1 MQPVIDLSREYG
13 LVLEGGGA
21 KGAYQIGAWRA
32 LKEAGVRIRGVAGTS
47 VGALNGALICMDDL
61 EQAEKLW
68 KTIAYSKVM
77 DVDDERMAQLF
88 DKEKQKP
95 ELLRET
101 LRDTFRVLGEGGADI
116 APLRRLIEENIDEE
130 RIRNSPM
137 EFYSCTYSV
146 TDRKELDVD
155 MKAVPEGQMQD
166 MLLASSYLPVFKNEK
181 LHGKTYVDGCVT
193 NVLPVNTLLDRG
205 YENLILIRI
214 FGVGHEK
221 RINIP
226 EEVTVLE
233 IAPRS
238 SLGSILQFDGAKS
251 RRNMRMGYYDALR
264 MLYGLEGKIYYIE
277 QSREE
282 CYYLEKLLGAGAE
295 IQEYVLAEYKLD
307 GSPERR
313 LRNMAEAVLPRIAG
327 ELKLPRTWNYELL
340 YLSMLE
346 AAARKFRVPRYEIY
360 TPETLLDAIRK
371 RAVLKGSEEG
381 KNLSGTSLEEA
392 DGSSAASPEE
402 THVLSGMP
410 LKSEQM
416 LPGYMRMVL
425 QV

>member
-1 MQPVIDLSREYG
+1 MEPVIDLSKEYG

-21 KGAYQIGAWRA
+21 KGAYQIGAWKA
-32 LKEAGVRIRGVAGTS
+32 LKEAGVKIRGVAGTS

-68 KTIAYSKVM
+68 RTIAYSKVM
-77 DVDDERMAQLF
+77 DVDDELMGRLF
-88 DKEKQKP
+88 DKEKLKP
-95 ELLRET
+95 ELLRST
-101 LRDTFRVLGEGGADI
+101 LKDIFKVLGEGGADI
-116 APLRRLIEENIDEE
+116 APLRKLIEENIDEE
-130 RIRNSPM
+130 RIRKSPM

-146 TDRKELDVD
+146 TDHREMDVD

-181 LHGKTYVDGCVT
+181 LHGKTYMDGGVT

-221 RINIP
+221 KITIP
-226 EEVTVLE
+226 DDATVLE
-233 IAPRS
+233 IAPRG

-277 QSREE
+277 QNQEE
-282 CYYLEKLLGAGAE
+282 CYYLKQLIG
-295 IQEYVLAEYKLD
+295 IQEEVLTFLLHAHKLEPKA
-307 GSPERR
+307 G
-313 LRNMAEAVLPRIAG
+313 LRGYMEVILPLIAA
-327 ELKLPRTWNYELL
+327 ELKLGNDWNYKTL

-346 AAARKFRVPRYEIY
+346 ASARLFRIGKYRVYAVDELLAAVAKKAKNAELSEVPAFVRII
-360 TPETLLDAIRK
+360 LDR
-371 RAVLKGSEEG
+371 
-381 KNLSGTSLEEA
+381 
-392 DGSSAASPEE
+392 
-402 THVLSGMP
+402 
-410 LKSEQM
+410 
-416 LPGYMRMVL
+416 
-425 QV
+425 

>member
-1 MQPVIDLSREYG
+1 MEPVIDLSKEYG

-21 KGAYQIGAWRA
+21 KGAYQIGAWKA
-32 LKEAGVRIRGVAGTS
+32 LKEAGVKIRGVAGTS

-68 KTIAYSKVM
+68 RTIAYSKVM
-77 DVDDERMAQLF
+77 DVDDELMGRLF
-88 DKEKQKP
+88 DKEKLKP
-95 ELLRET
+95 ELLRST
-101 LRDTFRVLGEGGADI
+101 LKDIFKVLGEGGADI
-116 APLRRLIEENIDEE
+116 APLRKLIEENIDEE
-130 RIRNSPM
+130 RIRKSPM

-146 TDRKELDVD
+146 TDHREMDVD

-181 LHGKTYVDGCVT
+181 LHGKTYMDGGVT

-221 RINIP
+221 KITIP
-226 EEVTVLE
+226 DDATVLE
-233 IAPRS
+233 IAPRG

-277 QSREE
+277 QNQEE
-282 CYYLEKLLGAGAE
+282 CYYLKQLIG
-295 IQEYVLAEYKLD
+295 IQEEVLTFLLHAHKLEPKA
-307 GSPERR
+307 G
-313 LRNMAEAVLPRIAG
+313 LRGYMEVILPLIAA
-327 ELKLPRTWNYELL
+327 ELKLGNDWNYKTL

-346 AAARKFRVPRYEIY
+346 ASARLFRIGKYRVYAVDELLAAVVKKAKNAELSEVPAFVRII
-360 TPETLLDAIRK
+360 LDR
-371 RAVLKGSEEG
+371 
-381 KNLSGTSLEEA
+381 
-392 DGSSAASPEE
+392 
-402 THVLSGMP
+402 
-410 LKSEQM
+410 
-416 LPGYMRMVL
+416 
-425 QV
+425 

>member
-181 LHGKTYVDGCVT
+181 LHGKTYVDGGVT

-238 SLGSILQFDGAKS
+238 TLGSILQFDGAKS

-277 QSREE
+277 QTQEE
-282 CYYLEKLLGAGAE
+282 CYYLKRLIGISSEVMGEL
-295 IQEYVLAEYKLD
+295 LAEHKRESGLD
-307 GSPERR
+307 LREYLERF
-313 LRNMAEAVLPRIAG
+313 LPQIAA
-327 ELKLPRTWNYELL
+327 ELKLGSDWSYKTL
-340 YLSMLE
+340 YLTMLE
-346 AAARKFRVPRYEIY
+346 ASARMLRIGKYRVY
-360 TPETLLDAIRK
+360 TVEELETAVRK
-371 RAVLKGSEEG
+371 KAQGQEG
-381 KNLSGTSLEEA
+381 VQE
-392 DGSSAASPEE
+392 
-402 THVLSGMP
+402 
-410 LKSEQM
+410 
-416 LPGYMRMVL
+416 LPAFVRVIL
-425 QV
+425 NR

>member
-1 MQPVIDLSREYG
+1 MEPVIDLSKEYG

-21 KGAYQIGAWRA
+21 KGAYQIGAWKA
-32 LKEAGVRIRGVAGTS
+32 LKEAGVKIRGVAGTS

-68 KTIAYSKVM
+68 RTIAYSKVM
-77 DVDDERMAQLF
+77 DVDDELMGRLF
-88 DKEKQKP
+88 DKEKLKP
-95 ELLRET
+95 ELLRST
-101 LRDTFRVLGEGGADI
+101 LKDIFKVLGEGGADI
-116 APLRRLIEENIDEE
+116 APLRKLIEENIDEE
-130 RIRNSPM
+130 RIRKSPM

-146 TDRKELDVD
+146 TDHREMDVD

-181 LHGKTYVDGCVT
+181 LHGKTYMDGGVT

-221 RINIP
+221 KITIP
-226 EEVTVLE
+226 DDATVLE
-233 IAPRS
+233 IAPRG

-277 QSREE
+277 QNQEE
-282 CYYLEKLLGAGAE
+282 CYYLKQLIG
-295 IQEYVLAEYKLD
+295 IQEEVLTFLLHAHKLEPKA
-307 GSPERR
+307 G
-313 LRNMAEAVLPRIAG
+313 LRGYMEVILPLIAA
-327 ELKLPRTWNYELL
+327 ELKLGNDWNYKTL

-346 AAARKFRVPRYEIY
+346 ASARLFRIGKYRVYAVDELQTAVAKKAKNAELSEVPAFVRII
-360 TPETLLDAIRK
+360 LDR
-371 RAVLKGSEEG
+371 
-381 KNLSGTSLEEA
+381 
-392 DGSSAASPEE
+392 
-402 THVLSGMP
+402 
-410 LKSEQM
+410 
-416 LPGYMRMVL
+416 
-425 QV
+425 

>member
-1 MQPVIDLSREYG
+1 MEPVIDLSKEYG

-21 KGAYQIGAWRA
+21 KGAYQIGAWKA
-32 LKEAGVRIRGVAGTS
+32 LKEAGVKIRGVAGTS

-68 KTIAYSKVM
+68 RTIAYSKVM
-77 DVDDERMAQLF
+77 DVDDELMGRLF
-88 DKEKQKP
+88 DKEKLKP
-95 ELLRET
+95 ELLRST
-101 LRDTFRVLGEGGADI
+101 LKDIFKVLGEGGADI
-116 APLRRLIEENIDEE
+116 APLRKLIEENIDEE
-130 RIRNSPM
+130 RIRKSPM

-146 TDRKELDVD
+146 TDHREMDVD

-181 LHGKTYVDGCVT
+181 LHGKTYMDGGVT

-221 RINIP
+221 KITIP
-226 EEVTVLE
+226 DDATVLE
-233 IAPRS
+233 IAPRG

-277 QSREE
+277 QNQEE
-282 CYYLEKLLGAGAE
+282 CYYLKQLIG
-295 IQEYVLAEYKLD
+295 IQEEVLTFLLHAHKLEPKA
-307 GSPERR
+307 G
-313 LRNMAEAVLPRIAG
+313 LRGYMEVILPLIAA
-327 ELKLPRTWNYELL
+327 ELKLGNDWNYKTL

-346 AAARKFRVPRYEIY
+346 ASARLFRIGKYRVYAVDELLAAVAKKAKNTELSEVPAFVRII
-360 TPETLLDAIRK
+360 LDR
-371 RAVLKGSEEG
+371 
-381 KNLSGTSLEEA
+381 
-392 DGSSAASPEE
+392 
-402 THVLSGMP
+402 
-410 LKSEQM
+410 
-416 LPGYMRMVL
+416 
-425 QV
+425 

>member
-1 MQPVIDLSREYG
+1 MEPVIDLSKEYG

-21 KGAYQIGAWRA
+21 KGAYQIGAWKA
-32 LKEAGVRIRGVAGTS
+32 LKEAGVQIRGVAGTS

-77 DVDDERMAQLF
+77 DVDDELMGRLF
-88 DKEKQKP
+88 DKEKLKP
-95 ELLRET
+95 ELLRGT
-101 LRDTFRVLGEGGADI
+101 LKDIFKVLGEGGADI
-116 APLRRLIEENIDEE
+116 APLRKLIEENIDEE
-130 RIRNSPM
+130 RIRKSPT

-146 TDRKELDVD
+146 TDRKEMDVD

-181 LHGKTYVDGCVT
+181 LHGKTYMDGGVT

-221 RINIP
+221 KITIP
-226 EEVTVLE
+226 DEVTVLE
-233 IAPRS
+233 IAPRG

-277 QSREE
+277 QNREE
-282 CYYLEKLLGAGAE
+282 CYYLKQLIG
-295 IQEYVLAEYKLD
+295 IQEEVLTFLLNAHKLE
-307 GSPERR
+307 PEAG
-313 LRNMAEAVLPRIAG
+313 LRGYTEVILPLIAA
-327 ELKLPRTWNYELL
+327 ELKLGNDWNYKTL

-346 AAARKFRVPRYEIY
+346 ASARLLRIGKYRIY
-360 TPETLLDAIRK
+360 TVDELRAAVEKKAKDAKLSEFPAFVRIILDR
-371 RAVLKGSEEG
+371 
-381 KNLSGTSLEEA
+381 
-392 DGSSAASPEE
+392 
-402 THVLSGMP
+402 
-410 LKSEQM
+410 
-416 LPGYMRMVL
+416 
-425 QV
+425 

>member
-1 MQPVIDLSREYG
+1 M
-13 LVLEGGGA
+13 VLEGGGA

-181 LHGKTYVDGCVT
+181 LHGKTYVDGGVT

-277 QSREE
+277 QTQEE
-282 CYYLEKLLGAGAE
+282 CYYLKRLIGISSEVMGEL
-295 IQEYVLAEYKLD
+295 LAEHKRESGLD
-307 GSPERR
+307 LREYLERF
-313 LRNMAEAVLPRIAG
+313 LPQIAA
-327 ELKLPRTWNYELL
+327 ELKLGSDWSYKTL
-340 YLSMLE
+340 YLTMLE
-346 AAARKFRVPRYEIY
+346 ASARMLRIGKYRVY
-360 TPETLLDAIRK
+360 TVEELETAVRK
-371 RAVLKGSEEG
+371 KAQGQEG
-381 KNLSGTSLEEA
+381 VQE
-392 DGSSAASPEE
+392 
-402 THVLSGMP
+402 
-410 LKSEQM
+410 
-416 LPGYMRMVL
+416 LPAFVRVIL
-425 QV
+425 NR

>member
-181 LHGKTYVDGCVT
+181 LHGKTYVDGGVT

-238 SLGSILQFDGAKS
+238 TLGSILQFDGAKS

-277 QSREE
+277 QTPEE
-282 CYYLEKLLGAGAE
+282 GYYLKRLIGISSEVMGEL
-295 IQEYVLAEYKLD
+295 LAEHKRESGLD
-307 GSPERR
+307 LREYLERF
-313 LRNMAEAVLPRIAG
+313 LPQIAA
-327 ELKLPRTWNYELL
+327 ELKLGSDWSYKTL
-340 YLSMLE
+340 YLTMLE
-346 AAARKFRVPRYEIY
+346 ASARMLRIGKYRVY
-360 TPETLLDAIRK
+360 TVEELETAVRK
-371 RAVLKGSEEG
+371 KAQGQEG
-381 KNLSGTSLEEA
+381 VQE
-392 DGSSAASPEE
+392 
-402 THVLSGMP
+402 
-410 LKSEQM
+410 
-416 LPGYMRMVL
+416 LPAFVRVIL
-425 QV
+425 NR

>member
-181 LHGKTYVDGCVT
+181 LHGKTYVDGGVT

-277 QSREE
+277 QTQDE
-282 CYYLEKLLGAGAE
+282 CYYLKRLIGISSEVMGEL
-295 IQEYVLAEYKLD
+295 LAEHKRESGLD
-307 GSPERR
+307 LREYLERF
-313 LRNMAEAVLPRIAG
+313 LPQIAA
-327 ELKLPRTWNYELL
+327 ELKLGSDWSYKTL
-340 YLSMLE
+340 YLTMLE
-346 AAARKFRVPRYEIY
+346 ASARMLRIGKYRVY
-360 TPETLLDAIRK
+360 TVEELETAVRK
-371 RAVLKGSEEG
+371 KAQGQEG
-381 KNLSGTSLEEA
+381 VQE
-392 DGSSAASPEE
+392 
-402 THVLSGMP
+402 
-410 LKSEQM
+410 
-416 LPGYMRMVL
+416 LPAFVRVIL
-425 QV
+425 NR

>member
-1 MQPVIDLSREYG
+1 MIPVLDMEKEYG

-21 KGAYQIGAWRA
+21 KGAYQIGAWKA
-32 LKEAGVRIRGVAGTS
+32 LREAGLKIRGVAGTS
-47 VGALNGALICMDDL
+47 VGALNGALICMDDM
-61 EQAEKLW
+61 ERAEELW
-68 KTIAYSKVM
+68 KTISYSKVM
-77 DVDDERMAQLF
+77 DVDDEQMGRLF
-88 DKEKQKP
+88 AKDLESEMMREVLQK
-95 ELLRET
+95 T
-101 LRDTFRVLGEGGADI
+101 LRILGDGGTDI
-116 APLRRLIEENIDEE
+116 TPLRHLIEENVDEE
-130 RIRNSPM
+130 RIRRSPV
-137 EFYSCTYSV
+137 EFFSCTYSV
-146 TDRKELDVD
+146 TDRKELNVD
-155 MKAVPEGQMQD
+155 MKQVPGGQMKD
-166 MLLASSYLPVFKNEK
+166 MLLASAYLPVFKNEK
-181 LHGKTYVDGCVT
+181 LHGKKYMDGGIT
-193 NVLPVNTLLDRG
+193 NVLPMDTLLNRG
-205 YENLILIRI
+205 YKDLILLRI

-221 RINIP
+221 KVDIP
-226 EEVTVLE
+226 EDVNVYE
-233 IAPRS
+233 ICPRAP
-238 SLGSILQFDGAKS
+238 LGSMLQFDAARSQK
-251 RRNMRMGYYDALR
+251 NMKMGYFDAKRL
-264 MLYGLEGKIYYIE
+264 LYGLKGKIYYIE

>member
-1 MQPVIDLSREYG
+1 MEPVIDLSKEYG

-21 KGAYQIGAWRA
+21 KGAYQIGAWKA
-32 LKEAGVRIRGVAGTS
+32 LKEAGVQIRGVAGTS
-47 VGALNGALICMDDL
+47 VGALNGALICMGDL

-77 DVDDERMAQLF
+77 DVDDELMGRLF
-88 DKEKQKP
+88 DKEKLKP
-95 ELLRET
+95 ELLRST
-101 LRDTFRVLGEGGADI
+101 LKDVFKVLGEGGADI
-116 APLRRLIEENIDEE
+116 APLRKLIEENIDEE
-130 RIRNSPM
+130 RIRKSPT

-146 TDRKELDVD
+146 TDRKEMDVD

-181 LHGKTYVDGCVT
+181 LHGKTYMDGGVT

-221 RINIP
+221 KITIP
-226 EEVTVLE
+226 DEVTVLE
-233 IAPRS
+233 IAPRG

-277 QSREE
+277 QNREE
-282 CYYLEKLLGAGAE
+282 CYYLKQLIG
-295 IQEYVLAEYKLD
+295 IQEEVLTFLLNAHKLE
-307 GSPERR
+307 PEAG
-313 LRNMAEAVLPRIAG
+313 LRGYMEVILPLAAA
-327 ELKLPRTWNYELL
+327 ELKLGNDWNYKTL

-346 AAARKFRVPRYEIY
+346 ASARLLRIGKYRVYTVDELRAAVEKKAKDAKLQELPAFVRII
-360 TPETLLDAIRK
+360 LDR
-371 RAVLKGSEEG
+371 
-381 KNLSGTSLEEA
+381 
-392 DGSSAASPEE
+392 
-402 THVLSGMP
+402 
-410 LKSEQM
+410 
-416 LPGYMRMVL
+416 
-425 QV
+425 

>member
-1 MQPVIDLSREYG
+1 MIPVIDLSKEYG

-21 KGAYQIGAWRA
+21 KGAYQIGAWKA
-32 LKEAGVRIRGVAGTS
+32 LKEAGVKIKGVAGTS
-47 VGALNGALICMDDL
+47 VGALNGALICMGDL

-77 DVDDERMAQLF
+77 DVDDQLMARLF
-88 DKEKQKP
+88 DKEKLKP
-95 ELLRET
+95 DVLRST
-101 LRDTFRVLGEGGADI
+101 LKDTFRMLGDGGADI
-116 APLRRLIEENIDEE
+116 APLKNLIEENIDEE

-146 TDRKELDVD
+146 TDRRELEVD

-181 LHGKTYVDGCVT
+181 LHGKTYMDGGIT

-221 RINIP
+221 RVMIP
-226 EEVTVLE
+226 DEVTVLE

-238 SLGSILQFDGAKS
+238 SLGSMLQFDSAKS

-277 QSREE
+277 QKEEE
-282 CYYLEKLLGAGAE
+282 CYYLNQLIGISSEVTRHLLEVYKREPEADLALRQYLEK
-295 IQEYVLAEYKLD
+295 
-307 GSPERR
+307 
-313 LRNMAEAVLPRIAG
+313 VLPQIAA
-327 ELKLPRTWNYELL
+327 ELKLGNSWSYRTL
-340 YLSMLE
+340 YLTMLE
-346 AAARKFRVPRYEIY
+346 AAARIFRIGKYHIY
-360 TPETLLDAIRK
+360 TAEGLREAVRK
-371 RAVLKGSEEG
+371 KAQSNELPRELPAFV
-381 KNLSGTSLEEA
+381 
-392 DGSSAASPEE
+392 
-402 THVLSGMP
+402 HVILNQ
-410 LKSEQM
+410 L
-416 LPGYMRMVL
+416 
-425 QV
+425 

>member
-1 MQPVIDLSREYG
+1 MEPVIDLSKEYG

-21 KGAYQIGAWRA
+21 KGAYQIGAWKA
-32 LKEAGVRIRGVAGTS
+32 LKEAGVQIRGVAGTS

-77 DVDDERMAQLF
+77 DVDDELMGRLF
-88 DKEKQKP
+88 DKEKLKP
-95 ELLRET
+95 ELLRST
-101 LRDTFRVLGEGGADI
+101 LKDIFRVLGEGGADI
-116 APLRRLIEENIDEE
+116 APLRKLIEENIDEE
-130 RIRNSPM
+130 RIRKSPT

-146 TDRKELDVD
+146 TDRKEMDVD

-181 LHGKTYVDGCVT
+181 LHGKTYMDGGVT

-221 RINIP
+221 KITIP
-226 EEVTVLE
+226 DEVTVLE
-233 IAPRS
+233 IAPRG

-277 QSREE
+277 QNREE
-282 CYYLEKLLGAGAE
+282 CYYLKQLIG
-295 IQEYVLAEYKLD
+295 IQEEVLTFLLNAHKLE
-307 GSPERR
+307 PEAG
-313 LRNMAEAVLPRIAG
+313 LRGYTEIILPLVAA
-327 ELKLPRTWNYELL
+327 ELKLGNDWNYKTL

-346 AAARKFRVPRYEIY
+346 ASARLLRIGKYRVYTVDELRAAVEKKAKDAKLQEFPTFVRII
-360 TPETLLDAIRK
+360 LDR
-371 RAVLKGSEEG
+371 
-381 KNLSGTSLEEA
+381 
-392 DGSSAASPEE
+392 
-402 THVLSGMP
+402 
-410 LKSEQM
+410 
-416 LPGYMRMVL
+416 
-425 QV
+425 

>member
-181 LHGKTYVDGCVT
+181 LHGKTYVDGGVT

-277 QSREE
+277 QTQEE
-282 CYYLEKLLGAGAE
+282 CYYLKRLIGISSEVMGEL
-295 IQEYVLAEYKLD
+295 LAEHKRESGLD
-307 GSPERR
+307 LREYLERF
-313 LRNMAEAVLPRIAG
+313 LPQIAA
-327 ELKLPRTWNYELL
+327 ELKLGSDWSYKTL
-340 YLSMLE
+340 YLTMLE
-346 AAARKFRVPRYEIY
+346 ASARMLRIGKYRVY
-360 TPETLLDAIRK
+360 TVEELETAVRK
-371 RAVLKGSEEG
+371 KAQGQEG
-381 KNLSGTSLEEA
+381 VQE
-392 DGSSAASPEE
+392 
-402 THVLSGMP
+402 
-410 LKSEQM
+410 
-416 LPGYMRMVL
+416 LPAFVRVIL
-425 QV
+425 NR

>member
-181 LHGKTYVDGCVT
+181 LHGKTYVDGGVT

-277 QSREE
+277 QTQEE
-282 CYYLEKLLGAGAE
+282 CYYLKRLIGISSEDMGEL
-295 IQEYVLAEYKLD
+295 LAEHKRESGLD
-307 GSPERR
+307 LREYLERF
-313 LRNMAEAVLPRIAG
+313 LPQIAA
-327 ELKLPRTWNYELL
+327 ELKLGSDWSYKTL
-340 YLSMLE
+340 YLTMLE
-346 AAARKFRVPRYEIY
+346 ASARMLRIGKYRVY
-360 TPETLLDAIRK
+360 TVEELETAVRK
-371 RAVLKGSEEG
+371 KAQGHEG
-381 KNLSGTSLEEA
+381 VQE
-392 DGSSAASPEE
+392 
-402 THVLSGMP
+402 
-410 LKSEQM
+410 
-416 LPGYMRMVL
+416 LPAFVRVIL
-425 QV
+425 NR

>member
-181 LHGKTYVDGCVT
+181 LHGKTYVDGGVT

-251 RRNMRMGYYDALR
+251 RRSMRMGYYDALR

-277 QSREE
+277 QTQEE
-282 CYYLEKLLGAGAE
+282 CYYLKRLIGISSEVMGEL
-295 IQEYVLAEYKLD
+295 LAEHKRESGLD
-307 GSPERR
+307 LREYLERF
-313 LRNMAEAVLPRIAG
+313 LPQIAA
-327 ELKLPRTWNYELL
+327 ELKLGSDWSYKTL
-340 YLSMLE
+340 YLTMLE
-346 AAARKFRVPRYEIY
+346 ASARMLRIGKYRVY
-360 TPETLLDAIRK
+360 TVEELETAVRK
-371 RAVLKGSEEG
+371 KAQGQEG
-381 KNLSGTSLEEA
+381 VQE
-392 DGSSAASPEE
+392 
-402 THVLSGMP
+402 
-410 LKSEQM
+410 
-416 LPGYMRMVL
+416 LPAFVRVIL
-425 QV
+425 NR